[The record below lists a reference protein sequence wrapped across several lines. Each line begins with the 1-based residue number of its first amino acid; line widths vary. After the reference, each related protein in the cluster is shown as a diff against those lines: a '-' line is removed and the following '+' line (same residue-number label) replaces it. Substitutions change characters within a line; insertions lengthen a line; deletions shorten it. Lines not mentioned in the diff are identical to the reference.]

1 MRMQTCH
8 SMQCARVR
16 HKARPQHTA
25 CRGGGGG
32 GGGESKQS
40 GSAWPGLSAAMDG
53 RAEAL
58 CHRLPLG
65 CEYSREIAARPH
77 VGVGRRTRL
86 HAHGKRSAK
95 RWPPHVSAVE
105 LGVGRFRHLQ
115 QIHHVA
121 TPHNI
126 VSALGRLPPA
136 WQLSRQSCLP
146 VARRRQLLPPAITPY
161 TARHGTAHAACCMLC
176 CMYGCLV
183 RAAAAQQRSRSSRG
197 GDRLRCRT
205 DGRAQTARRAAAACR
220 TARPRRQR
228 RWPTSPAVRRSARA
242 RRRRT
247 SSRAARCN
255 G

>member
-8 SMQCARVR
+8 SMKCARVR

-25 CRGGGGG
+25 CSGGGGG

-58 CHRLPLG
+58 CHRLSLG
-65 CEYSREIAARPH
+65 CEYSREIAARPR

-86 HAHGKRSAK
+86 HAHSNRSAK

-121 TPHNI
+121 TPHIMLQHPHNMLQRRTTL
-126 VSALGRLPPA
+126 SLRLAACRPPG
-136 WQLSRQSCLP
+136 SCRVNRARLLH
-146 VARRRQLLPPAITPY
+146 VAASCSVAASYHSLHGP
-161 TARHGTAHAACCMLC
+161 ARHGACCVLHALLHVTAVWREQPQPLTRRRLTV
-176 CMYGCLV
+176 G
-183 RAAAAQQRSRSSRG
+183 S
-197 GDRLRCRT
+197 LRCRT

-220 TARPRRQR
+220 TARPRR
-228 RWPTSPAVRRSARA
+228 
-242 RRRRT
+242 
-247 SSRAARCN
+247 
-255 G
+255 